1 MAEIDKSLTE
11 VTKSVEID
19 GPEEQ
24 VELQEEITET
34 LPNAGQTEI
43 TPTEDGGVEINFE
56 PGAFNQAQSENHFDN
71 LAELLPDDILGPL
84 GSELNQNYMDY
95 KESRKEWERTYITG
109 LDLLGFKYEDRTE
122 PFSGAAGATHPVLA
136 EAVTQFQAQ
145 AYKEL
150 LPADGPVRT
159 QIIGAPTPEK
169 EMQST
174 RVKDFMNYQLMDQ
187 MKEYEPEF
195 DQLLF
200 YLPLAGSAF
209 KKVYYDQL
217 LGRAV
222 SKFVPAEDLIVP
234 YSATSLEDATAV
246 VHLVKTKENDLTK
259 QMVSGFYRNVE
270 IGQPGETESD
280 LERKERELEGITKTK
295 DEDIYNILEFHVDL
309 DLEGFEDRGPD
320 GAETGIKLPY
330 IVTIEEGS
338 REILSIR
345 RNYEIADPKKQK
357 IPYIVT
363 VDEGTRNILSIRRN
377 YEIGD
382 PDKNKIP
389 YFTHFKFLPG
399 LGFYG
404 FGLIHMIGGLSRTA
418 TAALRQLLDAGT
430 LSNLPAGFKMRGIR
444 IRDDAQSIQPGEFRD
459 VDAPGGNL
467 RDSFMMLPF
476 KEPSQTLLSLMGIVV
491 QAGQRFASIADMQ
504 VGDGNQ
510 QAAVGT
516 TVALLER
523 GSRTMSAIHKRI
535 YSALKQEFKLMA
547 RVFKL
552 YLPQEYPYDVVG
564 GQRMIKQTDFD
575 DRVDIL
581 PVADPNIFSQTQ
593 RISMA
598 QTELQLATSNPQMHN
613 MYNAYRNMYEALG
626 VKNIDSILVKPMAP
640 MPKDP
645 ALEHIDAL
653 AGKPFQ
659 AFPGQDH
666 RAHITSHLNFMAT
679 NIARNNPMVMAS
691 LEKNIFEHISLMAQE
706 QIELEFMQELPQ
718 LQQMQMMAQQNPQ
731 MQQQVIDMQQK
742 IEARKAQ
749 LIAEMMEEFMN
760 EEKKIT
766 SQFDNDPIAKLRSR
780 ELDLRAQENARKERE
795 GKERM
800 DLDKMR
806 AMMNQANV
814 DEKLDQ
820 NEELA
825 KLRANT
831 SIEKTI
837 LGKTLPNAD
846 QMIPSVKIMRSGN
859 E

>member
-1 MAEIDKSLTE
+1 MADNTIDKALPNEPRKEITLPGEEEIQETLVEE
-11 VTKSVEID
+11 VEAELEKPGEV
-19 GPEEQ
+19 EQ
-24 VELQEEITET
+24 VQ
-34 LPNAGQTEI
+34 N
-43 TPTEDGGVEINFE
+43 EDGSVDINFDPKAASQE
-56 PGAFNQAQSENHFDN
+56 GGDDHYAN
-71 LAELLPDDILGPL
+71 LAEFLPDDTL
-84 GSELNQNYMDY
+84 GSLGSDLNQKYTDY
-95 KESRKEWERTYITG
+95 SVSRKDWEKTYTQG
-109 LDLLGFKYEDRTE
+109 LDLLGFKYDQRTE
-122 PFSGAAGATHPVLA
+122 PFQGASGATHPVLA
-136 EAVTQFQAQ
+136 EAVTQFQAL

-150 LPADGPVRT
+150 LPADGPVRS
-159 QIIGAPTPEK
+159 QILGLQTPDK
-169 EMQST
+169 VQQAD
-174 RVKDFMNYQLMDQ
+174 RVKDFMNYQIMDQ

-195 DQLLF
+195 DSMLF
-200 YLPLAGSAF
+200 HLPLAGSTF
-209 KKVYYDQL
+209 KKVYFDEVE
-217 LGRAV
+217 GRAV
-222 SKFVPAEDLIVP
+222 SKFVPADDLVVP
-234 YSATSLEDATAV
+234 YTATSLDDAEAII
-246 VHLVKTKENDLTK
+246 HKVKISENELRK
-259 QMVSGFYRNVE
+259 QQVAGFYRD
-270 IGQPGETESD
+270 IDLAAPQDKESEVD
-280 LERKERELEGITKTK
+280 RKERELEGVSKSKNDDLYTL
-295 DEDIYNILEFHVDL
+295 LECHVNL
-309 DLEGFEDRGPD
+309 DLEGFEDTDPQTGEPS
-320 GAETGIKLPY
+320 GIKVPY
-330 IVTIEEGS
+330 IVTLEEGS

-345 RNYEIADPKKQK
+345 RNYEI
-357 IPYIVT
+357 
-363 VDEGTRNILSIRRN
+363 
-377 YEIGD
+377 GD
-382 PDKNKIP
+382 AKKNKIQ
-389 YFTHFKFLPG
+389 YFVHFKFLPG

-467 RDSFMMLPF
+467 KDSFMMLPF
-476 KEPSQTLLSLMGIVV
+476 KEPSQTLLQLMGVV
-491 QAGQRFASIADMQ
+491 VGAGQRFASIADLQ

-535 YSALKQEFKLMA
+535 YSALKNEFRLMA

-564 GQRMIKQTDFD
+564 GQKMIKQSDFD

-593 RISMA
+593 RISLA

-613 MYNAYRNMYEALG
+613 MYQAYRNMYEALG
-626 VKNIDSILVKPMAP
+626 VKNIDSILVRPMQP
-640 MPKDP
+640 TPKDP

-653 AGKPFQ
+653 GGKQFQ

-691 LEKNIFEHISLMAQE
+691 LEKNIFEHISLMSQE
-706 QIELEFMQELPQ
+706 QIELEFRDELVQ
-718 LQQMQMMAQQNPQ
+718 LQQMQQMAQQNPQ
-731 MQQQVIDMQQK
+731 IGQQAMMMQQK

-780 ELDLRAQENARKERE
+780 ELDLRAMENDRKAKDADERFN
-795 GKERM
+795 
-800 DLDKMR
+800 LDKMR
-806 AMMNQANV
+806 TMMNQQNQ
-814 DEKLDQ
+814 ENKLQQ

-825 KLRANT
+825 NLRADT
-831 SIEKTI
+831 SIEKTV
-837 LGKTLPNAD
+837 LSKTLPNAKD
-846 QMIPSVKIMRSGN
+846 MMPNVEIFRKG
-859 E
+859 

>member
-1 MAEIDKSLTE
+1 MDKALPNEPRKQITLP
-11 VTKSVEID
+11 
-19 GPEEQ
+19 G
-24 VELQEEITET
+24 QEEIQET
-34 LPNAGQTEI
+34 LVEEVQEELQKPDGVETTEL
-43 TPTEDGGVEINFE
+43 EDGSVEINFDPNAVSPE
-56 PGAFNQAQSENHFDN
+56 GGQDHYSN
-71 LAELLPDDILGPL
+71 LAEFLPDDVLGEL
-84 GSELNQNYMDY
+84 GSDLNQKYMDY
-95 KESRKEWERTYITG
+95 SMSRKDWEKTYTQG
-109 LDLLGFKYEDRTE
+109 LDLLGFKYDNRTE
-122 PFSGAAGATHPVLA
+122 PFQGASGATHPVLA
-136 EAVTQFQAQ
+136 EAVTQFQAL

-159 QIIGAPTPEK
+159 QILGLQTPEK
-169 EMQST
+169 VQQAS
-174 RVKDFMNYQLMDQ
+174 RVKDFMNYQIMDQ

-195 DQLLF
+195 DSMLF
-200 YLPLAGSAF
+200 HLPLAGSTF
-209 KKVYYDQL
+209 KKVYFDEVE
-217 LGRAV
+217 GRAV
-222 SKFVPAEDLIVP
+222 SKFVPADDLIVP
-234 YSATSLEDATAV
+234 YTATSLDDAEAII
-246 VHLVKTKENDLTK
+246 HKVKISENELRK
-259 QMVSGFYRNVE
+259 QQVAGFYKD
-270 IGQPGETESD
+270 IDLASPQDKESD
-280 LERKERELEGITKTK
+280 VEKKERELEGVTKSRN
-295 DEDIYNILEFHVDL
+295 EDLYTLLECHVNL
-309 DLEGFEDRGPD
+309 DLEGFEDVNPQTGEPS
-320 GAETGIKLPY
+320 GIKLPY
-330 IVTIEEGS
+330 IVTLEEGS

-345 RNYEIADPKKQK
+345 RNYEVGDPKK
-357 IPYIVT
+357 
-363 VDEGTRNILSIRRN
+363 
-377 YEIGD
+377 
-382 PDKNKIP
+382 NKVQ
-389 YFTHFKFLPG
+389 YFVHFKFLPG

-476 KEPSQTLLSLMGIVV
+476 KEPSQTLLALMGVVV

-535 YSALKQEFKLMA
+535 YSALKNEFKLMA

-564 GQRMIKQTDFD
+564 GQRMIKQSDFD

-593 RISMA
+593 RISLA
-598 QTELQLATSNPQMHN
+598 QTELQLAQSNPQMHN
-613 MYNAYRNMYEALG
+613 MYQTYRNMYEALG
-626 VKNIDSILVKPMAP
+626 VKNIDSILIKPTQP
-640 MPKDP
+640 TPKDP

-653 AGKPFQ
+653 GGRQFQ

-706 QIELEFMQELPQ
+706 QIELEFRDELVQ
-718 LQQMQMMAQQNPQ
+718 LQQMQMLAQQNPQ
-731 MQQQVIDMQQK
+731 LQQQMMMLQQK
-742 IEARKAQ
+742 IEGRKAV

-780 ELDLRAQENARKERE
+780 ELDLRAMENDRKERE
-795 GKERM
+795 GRERM
-800 DLDKMR
+800 DLDKMK
-806 AMMNQANV
+806 AMMNQQNQ
-814 DEKLDQ
+814 DEKLEQ

-825 KLRANT
+825 NLRADT

-837 LGKTLPNAD
+837 LSKTLPNAD
-846 QMIPSVKIMRSGN
+846 QMMPKVDIIRKGN
-859 E
+859 

>member
-24 VELQEEITET
+24 VELQENIVES
-34 LPNAGQTEI
+34 LPNAGETEI
-43 TPTEDGGVEINFE
+43 TPTEDGGAEINFE

-280 LERKERELEGITKTK
+280 LEKKERELEGITKTK

-309 DLEGFEDRGPD
+309 DLEGFEDRDQQGQP
-320 GAETGIKLPY
+320 TGVKLPY
-330 IVTIEEGS
+330 IVTIEEAS

-345 RNYEIADPKKQK
+345 RNYEI
-357 IPYIVT
+357 
-363 VDEGTRNILSIRRN
+363 
-377 YEIGD
+377 GD
-382 PDKNKIP
+382 PLRKKIS
-389 YFTHFKFLPG
+389 YFVHFKFLPG

-418 TAALRQLLDAGT
+418 TAALRSLLDAGT

-444 IRDDAQSIQPGEFRD
+444 IRDDAQSITPGEFRD
-459 VDAPGGNL
+459 VDAPGGNIK
-467 RDSFMMLPF
+467 DAFMALPF
-476 KEPSQTLLSLMGIVV
+476 KEPSQTLLQLMGVV
-491 QAGQRFASIADMQ
+491 VSAGQRFASTADLQ

-535 YSALKQEFKLMA
+535 YVSLKNEFKMLA

-552 YLPQEYPYDVVG
+552 YLPEQYPYDVVG
-564 GQRMIKQTDFD
+564 GQRMIKKQDFD
-575 DRVDIL
+575 DKVDIL
-581 PVADPNIFSQTQ
+581 PIADPNIFSQTQ
-593 RISMA
+593 RISIA
-598 QTELQLATSNPQMHN
+598 QAELQLAQSNPAMHN
-613 MYNAYRNMYEALG
+613 MYNAYRAMYEALG
-626 VKNIDSILVKPMAP
+626 VKNIDMILKPVARPVP
-640 MPKDP
+640 MDP
-645 ALEHIDAL
+645 SVEAIQAL

-659 AFPGQDH
+659 AFKGQDH
-666 RAHITSHLNFMAT
+666 RAHITAHLNFMT
-679 NIARNNPMVMAS
+679 SSMARNNPMVTAS
-691 LEKNIFEHISLMAQE
+691 MQKNIFEHISLMALE
-706 QIELEFMQELPQ
+706 QVEVEFKDQIIQMQQMQQQMQANPALAQDPQ
-718 LQQMQMMAQQNPQ
+718 LQQQMMALN
-731 MQQQVIDMQQK
+731 MQ
-742 IEARKAQ
+742 IESRKAV
-749 LIAEMMEEFMN
+749 LIAEMFEDYAKEEQELMG
-760 EEKKIT
+760 EYG
-766 SQFDNDPIAKLRSR
+766 NDPIAKLKAR
-780 ELDLRAQENARKERE
+780 ELDIRAKDDFVKAEQAQEKINLD
-795 GKERM
+795 RM
-800 DLDKMR
+800 K
-806 AMMNQANV
+806 AMMNQQNK
-814 DEKLDQ
+814 DEKLEQ

-825 KLRANT
+825 ELRAAT
-831 SIEKTI
+831 SLAKQEMA
-837 LGKTLPNAD
+837 NR
-846 QMIPSVKIMRSGN
+846 SKIHDFGRN
-859 E
+859 FRKK